1 MEEIQMIQ
9 LDNMLKIAEKEI
21 ASASN
26 INQID
31 ELRVHYLGKKGELTQ
46 VLRSMSSLTPEERP
60 AAGKA
65 ANEARERLN
74 ALFDNAAQ
82 VIQNKMINERLEN
95 ETLDVTMPGCEIPIG
110 RIHPI
115 TQIIEKIENIFIGLG
130 YQIAEGPEIES
141 VHYNFDQLNTPEGHP
156 AKDEQDT
163 FYFDAERL
171 LRTQTSPV
179 QARVMEKTKPP
190 IRIICP
196 GRTYRVDEVD
206 ATHSPVFHQIE
217 VLVVDK
223 GITMGNLIA
232 TLKLFAKELFG
243 ESTEIRL
250 RPHYFPFTEPSA
262 EVDVSCWVCQGKGCP
277 VCKNEGFIEILGA
290 GMVHPNVLKNCGI
303 NPEIYSGFA
312 FGLGVERTAMAVFG
326 INDSRV
332 LYENDMRFLSQ
343 F

>member
-1 MEEIQMIQ
+1 MLQ
-9 LDNMLKIAEKEI
+9 LDEMLKNARCEI
-21 ASASN
+21 FSAN
-26 INQID
+26 EMKRID
-31 ELRVHYLGKKGELTQ
+31 ELKVQYLGKKGELTQ
-46 VLRSMSSLTPEERP
+46 ILRSMSTLAPEERP

-65 ANEARERLN
+65 ANDAREELN
-74 ALFDNAAQ
+74 VLFSNAEKA
-82 VIQNKMINERLEN
+82 IMSKSINLRLEN
-95 ETLDVTMPGCEIPIG
+95 ERLDVTMPGKRNLVGHTHPLTQVIR
-110 RIHPI
+110 RI
-115 TQIIEKIENIFIGLG
+115 EDIFIGLG

-141 VHYNFDQLNTPEGHP
+141 VHYNFDQLNTPENHP
-156 AKDEQDT
+156 SKDEQDT
-163 FYFDAERL
+163 FYFNAETL

-179 QARVMEKTKPP
+179 QARVMERTTPP

-196 GRTYRVDEVD
+196 GRVYRSDEVD
-206 ATHSPVFHQIE
+206 ATHSPIFHQVE
-217 VLVVDK
+217 ALVVDK

-243 ESTEIRL
+243 ENTEIRL

-262 EVDVSCWVCQGKGCP
+262 EVDVSCWVCNGKGCT

-303 NPEIYSGFA
+303 DPDVYSGFA
-312 FGLGVERTAMAVFG
+312 FGLGVERTAMAVYG
-326 INDSRV
+326 INDLRL